1 MNRRLKKIL
10 IVMMAAVILMG
21 VLSPSVRAE
30 TSLSNEK
37 YLLSSSQSGVVFEV
51 VVPWESLIQETVR
64 VDGDAYVRIT
74 LPDWANLS
82 QEGAPALPFLTQAIG
97 VPFGVSLSM
106 KVIPGKSHTVTLSA
120 PVLPEPTQKMEMDIL
135 HADQVSS
142 NVTHVIDLDPE
153 IYGNNREFPG
163 ALAEITN
170 DGVMRQQ
177 RIAGIGVYPVQFHPQ
192 SNTLTVYES
201 LKVEITFEGTPAITR
216 GSARV
221 ESDVYEALFEST
233 LLNYEEARSWRSLT
247 EKTENLENTAESL
260 QVVANPAALPWQPP
274 EPGWRISIEEDG
286 LYELTYT
293 ELQLAGLPVN
303 EIDPQTFQMYY
314 LGNEM
319 AIQVIGEDDLK
330 FDVGDAIIFYGQ
342 GIDSKYAAEN
352 VYWLTYGDTSGL
364 RMEIRDGT
372 PLGENIPPYY
382 MASLHLEEN
391 HIYRSILPGA
401 DELER
406 FYWAMILT
414 SNEGGI
420 WSNEFYL
427 EEPYIGAGLLQI
439 ALFGSLQIAAV
450 NPDHHAIISIN
461 GTPVADVEWDG
472 LTWAG
477 DGLVEAAIPE
487 GLLVPGLNTLTIFLP
502 NDTGYTIDF
511 IQVDWAKINFPNT
524 FSVKTGKDALAFSY
538 DISGIWK
545 FQVEGFTSDALVAY
559 DVSNPWEV
567 AVFDNDSLVIEN
579 LGSEYRVTFE
589 DEIVSKKDYLVAAE
603 STIEM
608 VLHDD
613 IVQDTPSDLYS
624 TDHQADYIVIS
635 HQAFIDEAKALS
647 DHRASQGLSTMLV
660 DVQDVYDEFG
670 FGVVGATA
678 IREFLAYT
686 AVSWQAP
693 APSYVVLVGDGH
705 YDPKNYLVNN
715 RTSYIPPYLAM
726 VDPWIGETAADNR
739 YVTFAGPESLPDM
752 ILGRLSVNSPA
763 EASAF
768 IEKIISYEQTPAEGN
783 WSKEVLAAAGAADS
797 AGDFAAY
804 SDNLIADTLP
814 EPYQAERVYYGV
826 THTDIAEAVAALKA
840 GINSGKLI
848 VNFIGHGFAKGWSAQ
863 RNPPDIFLQTTDV
876 AGFTNDGKYPIF
888 LAMTCTEGYFIDPTV
903 QAFGEVVTSAENKG
917 AIASW
922 SPTGQGVSGA
932 HDYMD
937 RGFFE
942 AVFEYGA
949 SSLGEAIASGLTRL
963 WRSGSSL
970 YLLESYELFGDPALI
985 INRTPAAVN
994 DFYGTAEDFQ
1004 IIVDAEDGVLKN
1016 DFGLAPGN
1024 TLTASLVTD
1033 TLNGTLNLA
1042 PDGSFT
1048 YVPDPD
1054 WNGID
1059 SFTYAVWGGLEEIGT
1074 ALVTITVYPIND
1086 QPIAYPQSVET
1097 SVNTSVEIFLTGSDV
1112 EGDVLSYVV
1121 QSGPFHGGLS
1131 GTAPNITYTPA
1142 TGYSGEDSFT
1152 FVVND
1157 GQENSEPATITIKIT
1172 AQGVNYFYYL
1182 PLIQR

>member
-1 MNRRLKKIL
+1 MD
-10 IVMMAAVILMG
+10 
-21 VLSPSVRAE
+21 VLCPSVRAE

-37 YLLSSSQSGVVFEV
+37 DLLSSSQSGVVFEV
-51 VVPWESLIQETVR
+51 VVPWESLIQETVW

-74 LPDWANLS
+74 LPDWANMS

-97 VPFGVSLSM
+97 VPFGVSLSV
-106 KVIPGKSHTVTLSA
+106 KVIPGKSHTVALSA
-120 PVLPEPTQKMEMDIL
+120 PVLPEPTQKMEMDLL
-135 HADQVSS
+135 HEDRVSS
-142 NVTHVIDLDPE
+142 NVTHVIDPTPE
-153 IYGNNREFPG
+153 IYGMSQVFPG

-170 DGVMRQQ
+170 DGVIRQQ
-177 RIAGIGVYPVQFHPQ
+177 RVAGVGVYPVQFHPQ

-201 LKVEITFEGTPAITR
+201 LKVEITFEGTPTTMR
-216 GSARV
+216 REARV
-221 ESDVYEALFEST
+221 ESDVYESFFQST
-233 LLNYEEARSWRSLT
+233 LMNYEEARSWRSLS
-247 EKTENLENTAESL
+247 EKTENLENTADSL

-274 EPGWRISIEEDG
+274 EPGWRVLIEEDG
-286 LYELTYT
+286 LYKLTYA

-319 AIQVIGEDDLK
+319 AIQVVGEEDLSFDD
-330 FDVGDAIIFYGQ
+330 GDAIIFYGQ
-342 GIDSKYAAEN
+342 GIQSKYTHEN
-352 VYWLTYGDTSGL
+352 VYWLTYENAQGL
-364 RMEIRDGT
+364 RMEILDGT
-372 PLGENIPPYY
+372 PLGENT
-382 MASLHLEEN
+382 ASSYSAELHIEEN
-391 HIYRSILPGA
+391 LWYRSILPGE
-401 DELER
+401 DDLER
-406 FYWAMILT
+406 FLGNLTHT
-414 SNEGGI
+414 SNNPT
-420 WSNEFYL
+420 WTHSFSL
-427 EEPYIGAGLLQI
+427 EEPFPGPGMLQI
-439 ALFGSLQIAAV
+439 AIFGSLQIVAI

-461 GTPVADVEWDG
+461 GTQVADVEWDG

-477 DGLVEAAIPE
+477 DGLIEAEIPE
-487 GLLVPGLNTLTIFLP
+487 GLLLPGLNTLTVFLP
-502 NDTGYTIDF
+502 NDTGHTVDF
-511 IQVDWAKINFPNT
+511 VYVDWAKINFPNT
-524 FSVKTGKDALAFSY
+524 FSVNTGENALAFAY
-538 DISGIWK
+538 DNSGTWK
-545 FQVEGFTSDALVAY
+545 FQVTGLTSEALVAY

-647 DHRASQGLSTMLV
+647 DHRASQGLSTILV

-670 FGVVGATA
+670 FGIVSAAA
-678 IREFLAYT
+678 IRDFLAYSS
-686 AVSWQAP
+686 VNWQAP
-693 APSYVVLVGDGH
+693 APSFVVLVGDGN
-705 YDPKNYLVNN
+705 YDPKNYLGNN
-715 RTSYIPPYLAM
+715 KTSYIPPYLAM

-985 INRTPAAVN
+985 INRTLAAVN

-1059 SFTYAVWGGLEEIGT
+1059 SFTYAVWDGLEEIGS

-1112 EGDVLSYVV
+1112 EGDVLTYSV
-1121 QSGPFHGGLS
+1121 QSEPSHGDLA
-1131 GTAPNITYTPA
+1131 GTAPNLTYTPD

-1157 GQENSEPATITIKIT
+1157 GQENSEPATIMINIT
-1172 AQGVNYFYYL
+1172 AQGGNYFIYL